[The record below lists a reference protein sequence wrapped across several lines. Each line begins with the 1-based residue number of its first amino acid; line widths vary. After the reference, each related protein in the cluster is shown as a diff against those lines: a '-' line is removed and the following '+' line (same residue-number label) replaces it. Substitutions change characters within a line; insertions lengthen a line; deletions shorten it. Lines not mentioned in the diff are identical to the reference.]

1 MKNSPG
7 ARAALCALTTLLL
20 TACTPTPSGP
30 PASPTSTGT
39 TASPAVSPSPTSTLD
54 PEQAAAAQAVED
66 FNATSVTIASD
77 PAAFSKAKMTEMLER
92 SVGGDMVS
100 ANVGWFM
107 QMKQKGYRDEGS
119 VTILSTIVSE
129 VTDDGRGRE
138 VHVTQCRDQ
147 SGLHAVD
154 DRGDVV
160 TEAAFQYPTYNLRQY
175 SVRMPPGESAFR
187 VFGMQTVNGTCP

>member
-1 MKNSPG
+1 MTNSPR

-20 TACTPTPSGP
+20 TACTPTPSTS
-30 PASPTSTGT
+30 PASPTPSVT
-39 TASPAVSPSPTSTLD
+39 TASPAASPSPTSTLD
-54 PEQAAAAQAVED
+54 AEQAAAAQAVDD
-66 FNATSVTIASD
+66 FNATSVTIAAN
-77 PAAFSKAKMTEMLER
+77 PAAFSTAEMTEMLER

-107 QMKQKGYRDEGS
+107 QMKQRGYRDEGS
-119 VTILSTIVSE
+119 VKILSTIVSE

-160 TEAAFQYPTYNLRQY
+160 MEAAFQYPTYNSRQY
-175 SVRMPPGESAFR
+175 SVRMPPGESVFR